1 MREHACLR
9 QFLHA
14 RARRL
19 STIWPQFGREVRGSG
34 GLWAS
39 AAGLLGKMTVVSP
52 ALDGEPGRW
61 DSDLMTQAAKK
72 LLEEF
77 DALQEGDRVE
87 VLAELLR
94 RIALAPHDLPDP
106 DDLVSA
112 ADQIF
117 LELDRR
123 EQSQ

>member
-1 MREHACLR
+1 MAL
-9 QFLHA
+9 
-14 RARRL
+14 
-19 STIWPQFGREVRGSG
+19 TVIGR
-34 GLWAS
+34 
-39 AAGLLGKMTVVSP
+39 
-52 ALDGEPGRW
+52 ALDGELGRW

-77 DALQEGDRVE
+77 DALQEGDRAE
-87 VLAELLR
+87 VLTELLR
-94 RIALAPHDLPDP
+94 RVALTPHDLPDP

-117 LELDRR
+117 RELDRR